1 MGSTAVIRPLLR
13 PESVKKTINTYLSIE
28 FMRSLFATI
37 LHRNGNSNRTNKRL
51 RWLENPFEVCTMIFC
66 LICLLLLQAA
76 PLTLGAPRRPLSPP
90 RQRETILDVDF
101 NGDGE
106 DMVRGILNRPYS
118 TRHNDGS
125 DSDKQLYGVR
135 FSESDEGRMQVA
147 RSDPIDME
155 ALRTVIEEHDL
166 DWALIEEIKDD
177 DDLSDEDLS
186 NDDLSDDGTDEV
198 VRRVHKQG
206 TLDKDAYSDP
216 ERRDVEDSPWNS
228 VLRDGGSSEDPFEK
242 PKFREGQ
249 GGFVQCA
256 GCSDTR
262 GDSNG
267 WKRSTPF
274 VERANTSAAAAN
286 ETHHRHPADLLD
298 ALDRSNASPLAWNL
312 PTISSPTSSSLQKRG
327 ETDWTC
333 NRIGQKNTKEALLIM
348 YNVFNNVFGTEP
360 LRGLTNQ
367 CYVAECQDWYFSYCQ
382 MSVDIKGERPGARK
396 KVVDRDPGKGGS
408 CYAVADGEDL
418 NRYHR
423 YFFGHVSAN
432 PIPNYGGGFNVRR
445 CN

>member
-1 MGSTAVIRPLLR
+1 M
-13 PESVKKTINTYLSIE
+13 
-28 FMRSLFATI
+28 ATI
-37 LHRNGNSNRTNKRL
+37 EKVAQMSRQIS
-51 RWLENPFEVCTMIFC
+51 P
-66 LICLLLLQAA
+66 LIYFLLLQVA
-76 PLTLGAPRRPLSPP
+76 PLTLGAPRRALSPP

-106 DMVRGILNRPYS
+106 DMVREILNRPYS

-125 DSDKQLYGVR
+125 DSNKPFHGVR
-135 FSESDEGRMQVA
+135 FSESDQGRVRVA
-147 RSDPIDME
+147 RADPINME
-155 ALRTVIEEHDL
+155 ALRTVVEEHAL
-166 DWALIEEIKDD
+166 EWALLEEVEVD
-177 DDLSDEDLS
+177 DDLSEDGEDEVDEDLS
-186 NDDLSDDGTDEV
+186 EDDEDEVDDDLSEDGEDEV
-198 VRRVHKQG
+198 VRRVHEQG
-206 TLDKDAYSDP
+206 TLDKDAYSGP
-216 ERRDVEDSPWNS
+216 ERRDVEGGLWNP
-228 VLRDGGSSEDPFEK
+228 VLRDGGRSEDPFAK

-262 GDSNG
+262 GGSDG

-274 VERANTSAAAAN
+274 VKRTNTPTTAAAN
-286 ETHHRHPADLLD
+286 ETHHWHPADLLD
-298 ALDRSNASPLAWNL
+298 ALDRNNASPLAWDI
-312 PTISSPTSSSLQKRG
+312 PTTTTTPSPFQKRG

-348 YNVFNNVFGTEP
+348 YDVFNNVFGTEP

-382 MSVDIKGERPGARK
+382 MSVDVKEERPGARK

-408 CYAVADGEDL
+408 CYAVADGEDS

-432 PIPNYGGGFNVRR
+432 PIPN
-445 CN
+445 

>member
-1 MGSTAVIRPLLR
+1 
-13 PESVKKTINTYLSIE
+13 
-28 FMRSLFATI
+28 MRATI
-37 LHRNGNSNRTNKRL
+37 L
-51 RWLENPFEVCTMIFC
+51 E
-66 LICLLLLQAA
+66 A
-76 PLTLGAPRRPLSPP
+76 
-90 RQRETILDVDF
+90 DF
-101 NGDGE
+101 KGDGE
-106 DMVRGILNRPYS
+106 DMVREILNRPYS

-125 DSDKQLYGVR
+125 DSNRLFYGVR
-135 FSESDEGRMQVA
+135 FSESDEGRVRVA
-147 RSDPIDME
+147 RADPINME
-155 ALRTVIEEHDL
+155 ALRKAIEEHAL
-166 DWALIEEIKDD
+166 EWALIEVVEDD
-177 DDLSDEDLS
+177 DDLSD
-186 NDDLSDDGTDEV
+186 DDLSEDGTDEIAK
-198 VRRVHKQG
+198 RVYEQDA
-206 TLDKDAYSDP
+206 LDAYSYSGP
-216 ERRDVEDSPWNS
+216 ARRDVEDGPWNP
-228 VLRDGGSSEDPFEK
+228 VLRDGGSSEDPFAK

-262 GDSNG
+262 GGSDG

-274 VERANTSAAAAN
+274 VERANTTTTTTN
-286 ETHHRHPADLLD
+286 KTHHRHPADLLD
-298 ALDRSNASPLAWNL
+298 ALNRSNTSPLAWDL
-312 PTISSPTSSSLQKRG
+312 PITTTSSLQKRG

-348 YNVFNNVFGTEP
+348 YDVFNNVFGTEP

-382 MSVDIKGERPGARK
+382 MSVDVKEERPGARK

-408 CYAVADGEDL
+408 CYAVADGEDSK
-418 NRYHR
+418 RYHR